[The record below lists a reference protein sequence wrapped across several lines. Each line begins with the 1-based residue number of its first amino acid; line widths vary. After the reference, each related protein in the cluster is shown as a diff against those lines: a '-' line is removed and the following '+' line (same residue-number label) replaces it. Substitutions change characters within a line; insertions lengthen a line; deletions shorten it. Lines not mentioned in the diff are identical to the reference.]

1 MMLVTIFLLIGV
13 ILGLRFKVFI
23 LVPAI
28 VLALSVVTV
37 NGVAVQEGAW
47 QLVGTMA
54 LVATFLQL
62 GFVGG
67 SILRHITSRTR
78 AADHGMTSVAASTE
92 VPSSGRQLRNFTG
105 SSNRFEAGKQLRQV

>member
-1 MMLVTIFLLIGV
+1 MLNTIFLLIGV

-28 VLALSVVTV
+28 VLALAVVTV
-37 NGVAVQEGAW
+37 NGAAVQEGAW

-67 SILRHITSRTR
+67 SVLRHITSRTR
-78 AADHGMTSVAASTE
+78 ATDHGVASVPASTE
-92 VPSSGRQLRNFTG
+92 VSSSDQLRNFTG
-105 SSNRFEAGKQLRQV
+105 SSNRFEASKQLRQV